1 MQSSDFGFHKEQTL
15 KQWGMHNMFL
25 HYKLTAGLN
34 VKFGPRYRGN
44 SILQSRNKMSTKTST
59 VNMTECSS
67 YYQKVYPRV
76 SLLAELKDKK
86 GSFQTITIK
95 NFSHRCPC
103 PIKLSKLYW
112 KCMWRE
118 FLKSV
123 RHLLKEV
130 DGFMKFQFHVQYLRI
145 SERRLDCIWKRCI
158 YIRLDYSKAPLKE
171 RKHLHMFVCFTCS
184 QRTVPLQS
192 VWLSSQ
198 ICQSCDP
205 H

>member
-15 KQWGMHNMFL
+15 KRWGMHNMFL

-44 SILQSRNKMSTKTST
+44 SILQSRNKMAHYKMSTKTST

-86 GSFQTITIK
+86 GSFQTITVK

-145 SERRLDCIWKRCI
+145 SERRLDCI
-158 YIRLDYSKAPLKE
+158 
-171 RKHLHMFVCFTCS
+171 CS

>member
-1 MQSSDFGFHKEQTL
+1 
-15 KQWGMHNMFL
+15 
-25 HYKLTAGLN
+25 
-34 VKFGPRYRGN
+34 
-44 SILQSRNKMSTKTST
+44 
-59 VNMTECSS
+59 MTECSS

-86 GSFQTITIK
+86 GSFQTITVK

-145 SERRLDCIWKRCI
+145 SERRLDCIWKRCV
-158 YIRLDYSKAPLKE
+158 YIRLDDSKAPLKE
-171 RKHLHMFVCFTCS
+171 RKHLHMFVFLPVVKE
-184 QRTVPLQS
+184 QF
-192 VWLSSQ
+192 LSSLYGSLRKYANPMIPINHHHCEDRPEETMTSHFTHEILLEQ
-198 ICQSCDP
+198 DSDWLTLCIAVGVHRVVGKPDLVSFPSCIDNKICG
-205 H
+205 

>member
-15 KQWGMHNMFL
+15 KRWGMHNMFL

-44 SILQSRNKMSTKTST
+44 SILQSRNKMAHYKMSTKTST

-86 GSFQTITIK
+86 GSFQTITVK

-130 DGFMKFQFHVQYLRI
+130 DGFMKFHFHVQYLRI
-145 SERRLDCIWKRCI
+145 SERRLDCIWKRCV
-158 YIRLDYSKAPLKE
+158 YIRLDDSKAPQ
-171 RKHLHMFVCFTCS
+171 HHVCFLPVVKE
-184 QRTVPLQS
+184 QF
-192 VWLSSQ
+192 LSSLYG
-198 ICQSCDP
+198 SLRKYANPSDP

>member
-1 MQSSDFGFHKEQTL
+1 
-15 KQWGMHNMFL
+15 MFL

-86 GSFQTITIK
+86 GSFQTITVK

-118 FLKSV
+118 FLKSKAFV
-123 RHLLKEV
+123 EGGRWLYEISVSRSIPTYFRASAWLYLKEMRIHQV
-130 DGFMKFQFHVQYLRI
+130 RWFKSTSQREKTPPHV
-145 SERRLDCIWKRCI
+145 C
-158 YIRLDYSKAPLKE
+158 
-171 RKHLHMFVCFTCS
+171 FFTCS